1 MKKVVYALV
10 AALAASVVQAGPTAD
25 FLKSVLGKS
34 AAATPG
40 RWNSDFNKCKKYC
53 EDNGV
58 PFVAVWSNGDACGH
72 CTAFEKACEKSYFK
86 TWQKK
91 SGIVFWF
98 GCPSNG
104 YKMDDAVAAF
114 KWTRANSGRLS
125 YTSGGP
131 QTAFPFVRIYWPKG
145 KVDVSTVGDTMR
157 GGFSSNADTS
167 AKKITQFIDGKL
179 KVGKAGG
186 WTPAGETPKYL
197 GGVFDPK
204 IDNVEG
210 ARMEIETGLTTNI
223 TITLVRTNA
232 NSVAHTAT
240 NFLHAAGSTLAG
252 G

>member
-91 SGIVFWF
+91 
-98 GCPSNG
+98 
-104 YKMDDAVAAF
+104 
-114 KWTRANSGRLS
+114 
-125 YTSGGP
+125 
-131 QTAFPFVRIYWPKG
+131 
-145 KVDVSTVGDTMR
+145 
-157 GGFSSNADTS
+157 
-167 AKKITQFIDGKL
+167 
-179 KVGKAGG
+179 
-186 WTPAGETPKYL
+186 
-197 GGVFDPK
+197 
-204 IDNVEG
+204 
-210 ARMEIETGLTTNI
+210 
-223 TITLVRTNA
+223 
-232 NSVAHTAT
+232 
-240 NFLHAAGSTLAG
+240 
-252 G
+252 